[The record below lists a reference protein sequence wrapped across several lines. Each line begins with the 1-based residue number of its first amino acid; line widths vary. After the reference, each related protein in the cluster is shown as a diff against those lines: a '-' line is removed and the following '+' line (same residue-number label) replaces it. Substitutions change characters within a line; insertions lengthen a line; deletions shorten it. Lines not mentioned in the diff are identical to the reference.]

1 MKYFRALC
9 RGDYGQF
16 RFGYR
21 GSCSLRHLYE
31 EFDKDALFIP
41 YSVWQDRNNDDEEG
55 RIFGVSVALKD
66 PRKND
71 GHVADMVRKACS
83 FWDLK
88 DPWDVV
94 VSECT
99 YDECLLDLSKI
110 SDTSEVESKDFR
122 MLNLEALRWHVTYAN
137 GKGAV
142 WERPLID
149 PLSKE
154 DALSLAQDG
163 SYAASLAAELKRIY
177 DQPSCSQK
185 DHSGLPVHYLI
196 EGTNPTLYEPTLN
209 VLLGALVQT
218 GRIPTRN
225 VFHFDVDD
233 IKNLH
238 RVDSVSSYLDT
249 KLNDA
254 FVEALKGNTLIVQ
267 YGPTDDEANYDEFA
281 YATFSK
287 LVDLLNPRLDDI
299 QVVFL
304 VPPHKAG
311 LKTRLARRFAGLL
324 VELSQDPCLDIR
336 ATRFKTLMEHLQ
348 KRACDEGLEP
358 DEHLEDM
365 LQEDLRNKTIRSVDE
380 TFERW
385 RRWKR
390 ASVTYP
396 QYLSIAEKALEERKV
411 KQDVSAIRRLD
422 ELVGLEE
429 VKQHIK
435 NVVMRIGVNDEIAR
449 AGLPPRPFSL
459 HLAFV
464 GSPGT
469 GKTEVARLY
478 GEMLKEAGILSEG
491 RVISVTGSSM
501 SNVKDVFKRAR
512 GSVLFVDEA
521 YGMLESPMV
530 SITEFIACME
540 NQRDD
545 TVVVLAGYEHLTERL
560 IRSNPGFRSRLGDV
574 IRFPDYSADE
584 LLEIFKLMC
593 DRANLLLPEETLRA
607 ARDILSRSGRSDD
620 QGNARYVRKLFE
632 DALGAQQVR
641 LAKAKPQGGF
651 SKKELQTLLPQDI
664 GWKPSRPSAKS
675 ARQEFNEL
683 IGLTG
688 VKKLVSDRLDFAA
701 LQKIKRDAGVKAES
715 VPLHLAFKGNPGT
728 GKTEVARLIGR
739 ILKEEGVLSVGD
751 FFECGRQDL
760 VGLVVGSTAPKVE
773 DLFRRAK
780 GSVIFIDEA
789 YSLNDGQKGGYGDEA
804 ITAIVDQMEKLRDDV
819 VVIFAGYSQD
829 MDDFLKANAGLRS
842 RVSCEVTFPDYTTD
856 ELMDILDSMARS
868 RGLHL
873 ERKAREKAHDIICR
887 ASRGES
893 FGNARFVRTLL
904 ESAMVSQGARLCQAR
919 RNDAGKAAG
928 DEDASLTK
936 RALTTLISDDFQ
948 WSEPEGKKPFGF
960 VNN

>member
-1 MKYFRALC
+1 M
-9 RGDYGQF
+9 
-16 RFGYR
+16 
-21 GSCSLRHLYE
+21 RHLYE
-31 EFDKDALFIP
+31 EFDKHALLIP
-41 YSVWQDRNNDDEEG
+41 YSLRQDNDDDEEEG
-55 RIFGVSVALKD
+55 KTFGISAVLKD
-66 PRKND
+66 PRITD
-71 GHVADMVRKACS
+71 EHMAGMIRKACS
-83 FWDLK
+83 IWGLK
-88 DPWDVV
+88 DPWDIEI
-94 VSECT
+94 SEST
-99 YDECLLDLSKI
+99 YDECLL
-110 SDTSEVESKDFR
+110 EVDRFSHSYDVLNKDFR
-122 MLNLEALRWHVTYAN
+122 MLNLETLRWHVTSSN
-137 GKGAV
+137 GRGAV
-142 WERPLID
+142 WERPLVD
-149 PLSKE
+149 PLSKAE
-154 DALSLAQDG
+154 ALPLAQE
-163 SYAASLAAELKRIY
+163 SPYAASLTAELERIY
-177 DQPSCSQK
+177 DGSIFDQREQT
-185 DHSGLPVHYLI
+185 GLPVHYLV
-196 EGTNPTLYEPTLN
+196 EGANPTLYEPSLD

-218 GRIPTRN
+218 HRMPTRN
-225 VFHFDVDD
+225 IFHFVIDD
-233 IKNLH
+233 IRESH
-238 RVDSVSSYLDT
+238 RVDSSSSYLDNR
-249 KLNDA
+249 LNDA
-254 FVEALKGNTLIVQ
+254 FVESFKGNALIVQ
-267 YGPTDDEANYDEFA
+267 YGSTDGEANYDDFA
-281 YATFSK
+281 YSAFTK
-287 LVDLLNPRLDDI
+287 LVDLLNSRLDDI

-304 VPPHKAG
+304 VPPHKAE
-311 LKTRLARRFAGLL
+311 LKARLARRFAGFL
-324 VELSQDPCLDIR
+324 VELSEDPRPDLR
-336 ATRFKTLMEHLQ
+336 ATDFKASMKYLKKQ
-348 KRACDEGLEP
+348 ARDAGLEP
-358 DEHLEDM
+358 DGHLEDM
-365 LQEDLRNKTIRSVDE
+365 LQEDLRSKNIRSADE

-390 ASVTYP
+390 TSVSYP
-396 QYLSIAEKALEERKV
+396 QYASIAEKALEERKV

-478 GEMLKEAGILSEG
+478 GEMLKEAGVLSEG

-501 SNVKDVFKRAR
+501 GNVKGVFERAR

-521 YGMLESPMV
+521 YGMLESPRV

-545 TVVVLAGYEHLTERL
+545 TVVVLAGYEHLIERL

-593 DRANLLLPEETLRA
+593 GRVNLLLPDETVSA
-607 ARDILSRSGRSDD
+607 ARDILSRSGRLDD
-620 QGNARYVRKLFE
+620 QGNARYVRKMFE

-641 LAKAKPQGGF
+641 LAQAKPQGRF
-651 SKKELQTLLPQDI
+651 SKKALQTLLPQDI
-664 GWKPSRPSAKS
+664 GWKPNRASMKS
-675 ARQEFNEL
+675 ARQQFDEL

-688 VKKLVSDRLDFAA
+688 VKKLVSDRLDYAA
-701 LQKIKRDAGVKAES
+701 LQKIKRDAGIKAES

-760 VGLVVGSTAPKVE
+760 VGPVVGSTAPKVE

-804 ITAIVDQMEKLRDDV
+804 ITTIVDQMEKLRDDV

-829 MDDFLKANAGLRS
+829 MDDFLMANAGLKS
-842 RVSCEVTFPDYTTD
+842 RLSCEVTFPDYSMD
-856 ELMDILDSMARS
+856 ELMSILDSMVHS

-873 ERKAREKAHDIICR
+873 ERGAREKAHDIVRR
-887 ASRGES
+887 AARGKN

-904 ESAMVSQGARLCQAR
+904 ESAMVSQSARLCQIR
-919 RNDAGKAAG
+919 RSNAGKAAG

-936 RALTTLISDDFQ
+936 RALTTLIPDDFQ
-948 WSEPEGKKPFGF
+948 WSEPEGKAPIGF
-960 VNN
+960 AGN